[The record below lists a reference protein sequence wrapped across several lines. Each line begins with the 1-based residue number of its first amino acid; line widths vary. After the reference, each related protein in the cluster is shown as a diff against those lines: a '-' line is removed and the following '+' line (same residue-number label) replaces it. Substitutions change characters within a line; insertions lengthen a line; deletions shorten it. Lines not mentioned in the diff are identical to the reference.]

1 MRLSL
6 VADLHIHTTAS
17 DGTYTPEE
25 IVSLARREGITTIA
39 ITDHD
44 SVDNVLS
51 TMRVGAEQGVQVVS
65 GIELSTEMDLA
76 ELHLLGYGFSV
87 DDPLLTD
94 QLGYLRVARLE
105 RIAKT
110 VDLLAELGIH
120 LDLEEVL
127 ALAGDGSPGRAHV
140 ARLLVDKG
148 YTSTIAEGFDRF
160 LGHGQRAYVPRD
172 RCHTIDAIRLIRR
185 AGGVPVLAHPGLSA
199 PGLSCLP
206 ELVKAGLMGLEVFYP
221 QHSPEQKARFLE
233 LAAQYG
239 LLVTGGSDCHGGG
252 KDQRYF
258 GSVRL
263 PDHCV
268 QCLLAAVPTHTT

>member
-1 MRLSL
+1 M
-6 VADLHIHTTAS
+6 
-17 DGTYTPEE
+17 
-25 IVSLARREGITTIA
+25 
-39 ITDHD
+39 
-44 SVDNVLS
+44 
-51 TMRVGAEQGVQVVS
+51 
-65 GIELSTEMDLA
+65 
-76 ELHLLGYGFSV
+76 
-87 DDPLLTD
+87 
-94 QLGYLRVARLE
+94 
-105 RIAKT
+105 
-110 VDLLAELGIH
+110 
-120 LDLEEVL
+120 
-127 ALAGDGSPGRAHV
+127 
-140 ARLLVDKG
+140 
-148 YTSTIAEGFDRF
+148 
-160 LGHGQRAYVPRD
+160 PRD

-263 PDHCV
+263 PDHYV